1 MTMKYVIKCET
12 SYYVGPSTGGINKRL
27 DYWNVFLEKATVFA
41 SLNQAKDMYNNI
53 KKIYPD
59 VWFTIFEYN
68 PPTLGKIVI
77 NEKEALIAD
86 LKLIKDEIES
96 GNIQLDG
103 VIKEIPQKINS
114 VIKFIERN
122 VND

>member
-1 MTMKYVIKCET
+1 MTMKYVIKYDS
-12 SYYVGPSTGGINKRL
+12 SYYGGPSTGGIVVGSG
-27 DYWNVFLEKATVFA
+27 YWKQFIDEATVFG

-59 VWFTIFEYN
+59 RRFSIFEYN
-68 PPTLGKIVI
+68 PPTLGKRVI
-77 NEKEALIAD
+77 SEKETLIAD

-96 GNIQLDG
+96 GDIQLGG
-103 VIKEIPQKINS
+103 VIKGIPRTINS

>member
-1 MTMKYVIKCET
+1 MKYVIKCD
-12 SYYVGPSTGGINKRL
+12 SGYYGGPSTGGYVMGSGYWKLVL
-27 DYWNVFLEKATVFA
+27 DEATVFYSA
-41 SLNQAKDMYNNI
+41 EQAKDMYNNM
-53 KKIYPD
+53 KKTFPD
-59 VWFTIFEYN
+59 GWFGIFEYN

-77 NEKEALIAD
+77 NEKETLIAD

-96 GNIQLDG
+96 GDIQLGG
-103 VIKEIPQKINS
+103 VIKGIPRTINS

>member
-1 MTMKYVIKCET
+1 MQYVIKCD
-12 SYYVGPSTGGINKRL
+12 SGYYGGPSTGCFVANRS
-27 DYWNVFLEKATVFA
+27 YWKQVIDEATVFHSA
-41 SLNQAKDMYNNI
+41 KQAKDMYNNL

-59 VWFTIFEYN
+59 AWFGIFEYN

-77 NEKEALIAD
+77 SEKETLIED

-96 GNIQLDG
+96 GDIQLGG
-103 VIKEIPQKINS
+103 VIKGIPRTINS